1 MVLRKPAAPTPAARD
16 GRQTRP
22 ERAALVGLISG
33 SVRRIDAELSLEE
46 LAGLAEAAGAAV
58 VLRML
63 QERPKPDA
71 GTFIGA
77 GKVATLAA
85 ACAEADVNVVIIDH
99 ELTPGQLRQ
108 LEERLDRK
116 VVDRTQLI
124 LDIFA
129 RRARTREGKWQVE
142 LAQLKYLLPR
152 LAGSGAALSRL
163 GGGIGTRGPGETKL
177 ETDRRRIRVRIQS
190 VQKEIDQVRQ
200 RRSQLRDR
208 RHKQSVPTVAL
219 VGYTNAGKTTLFNR
233 LTNEHADASDALF
246 VTLDPLVRKVRLP
259 DQRELLVSDTVG
271 FIDRLPH
278 ALVAAFRATLEEVAE
293 ADLVL
298 HVIDGASPDRE
309 RHVLAVR
316 RVLNEV
322 GAAEV
327 AVLDVYNKVDMLS
340 ADEQRRLQTA
350 DPAAALI
357 SARTGAGLVELLQM
371 VASRL
376 ALDTRRITITFD
388 SSADFD
394 RQQISRLYR
403 IARVVSHVATNGKVV
418 IEADVPRRFIE
429 RLTTPAPQETRETR
443 ENSVDVD

>member
-1 MVLRKPAAPTPAARD
+1 MSPPRAQSSPA
-16 GRQTRP
+16 
-22 ERAALVGLISG
+22 ERAALVGLVTG
-33 SVRRIDAELSLEE
+33 SARRVQAEQSLEE
-46 LAGLAEAAGAAV
+46 LAGLADAAGATV

-63 QERPKPDA
+63 QERPRPDPA
-71 GTFIGA
+71 TFIGA
-77 GKVATLAA
+77 GKVAALAA
-85 ACAEADVNVVIIDH
+85 ACAEADVDVAIFDN
-99 ELTPGQLRQ
+99 ELTPAQLRQ
-108 LEERLDRK
+108 LEDRIERK

-152 LAGSGAALSRL
+152 LAGSGTALSRL

-177 ETDRRRIRVRIQS
+177 ETDRRRIRVRIQAI
-190 VQKEIDQVRQ
+190 QREIDQVRQ
-200 RRSQLRDR
+200 RRNQLRER

-233 LTNEHADASDALF
+233 LTHADAMASNALF
-246 VTLDPLVRKVRLP
+246 VTLDPLVRQVRLP
-259 DQRELLVSDTVG
+259 DRRELLVSDTVG

-293 ADLVL
+293 ADLAL
-298 HVIDGASPDRE
+298 HVIDASSDE
-309 RHVLAVR
+309 RGRHIAAVR
-316 RVLNEV
+316 RVLDEV

-327 AVLDVYNKVDMLS
+327 PAIDVYNKIDELS
-340 ADEQRRLQTA
+340 GDETRRLQDA
-350 DPAAALI
+350 DPSASLI
-357 SARTGAGLVELLQM
+357 SARTGEGVDELLQM

-388 SSADFD
+388 SDKEFD
-394 RQQISRLYR
+394 RQQIARLYR
-403 IARVVSHVATNGKVV
+403 VARVLSHVATDGRVV

-429 RLTTPAPQETRETR
+429 RLTTPAEGEH
-443 ENSVDVD
+443 V